1 VTGGATGQALDFIFF
16 HQPAAQLFLLDRR
29 FVTHR
34 KYFLPRTHILLRMA
48 VTIEAPLHLQRGFLP
63 GKRHLVDAAMAGF
76 AAHALID
83 VNAVIEIG
91 EVRQIVH
98 AGPGDGTVCA
108 KAVPHRLQ
116 RGARAPDLRVA
127 IHARFGRR
135 NIGEA
140 RCLDGCVAVAAVE
153 PHVAD
158 VMGVTEGN
166 GLLPRDS
173 GLRGPGRTAPRA
185 EKPQQESQ
193 DEHRSE
199 DARLREGVRAA
210 MKNLGHTTALLPAV
224 TGASVG
230 LQLSSQNCL

>member
-1 VTGGATGQALDFIFF
+1 MPVTL
-16 HQPAAQLFLLDRR
+16 
-29 FVTHR
+29 
-34 KYFLPRTHILLRMA
+34 K
-48 VTIEAPLHLQRGFLP
+48 APLHEQRVFAP
-63 GKRHLVDAAMAGF
+63 RHRHLVDRAMATE
-76 AAHALID
+76 AANALID
-83 VNAVIEIG
+83 MNAVIEIG
-91 EVRQIVH
+91 EIRQIVH

-116 RGARAPDLRVA
+116 RGTGAPDLRVA

-140 RCLDGCVAVAAVE
+140 RCFDGGVAVTAVE
-153 PHVAD
+153 PHVAH
-158 VMGVTEGN
+158 VMSVTEGN
-166 GLLPRDS
+166 GLFSRDS
-173 GLRGPGRTAPRA
+173 GLRGPRRTAPGA

-230 LQLSSQNCL
+230 LQFSIQNCL

>member
-1 VTGGATGQALDFIFF
+1 MEGLGGGGCMEGD
-16 HQPAAQLFLLDRR
+16 
-29 FVTHR
+29 
-34 KYFLPRTHILLRMA
+34 
-48 VTIEAPLHLQRGFLP
+48 
-63 GKRHLVDAAMAGF
+63 
-76 AAHALID
+76 
-83 VNAVIEIG
+83 AVIEIA
-91 EVRQIVH
+91 EVREILH
-98 AGPGDGTVCA
+98 AGPGDRTFRA
-108 KAVPHRLQ
+108 KAVPQRLQ
-116 RGARAPDLRVA
+116 RGTRAPDLRVA

-140 RCLDGCVAVAAVE
+140 RCLDGGVAVAAVE
-153 PHVAD
+153 PHVAY

-166 GLLPRDS
+166 GLLSRDS
-173 GLRGPGRTAPRA
+173 GLCGPGRTAPRA

-230 LQLSSQNCL
+230 LQFSIQNCL